1 MKVKIKRTD
10 ETIPLPQYHT
20 NGSVAFD
27 FSASEKTIIPP
38 KQLAKIPT
46 GLIIAAPPGYGL
58 ITAGRSSL
66 AYKKGLMLS
75 NGIGII
81 DTDYCGEEDKIYIS
95 VFNFTDQEAVI
106 EKGERIAQGIFIKI
120 EKAEW
125 EETDK
130 MNVNSRGGWGSTG
143 K

>member
-10 ETIPLPQYHT
+10 KSLPMPKYHT
-20 NGSVAFD
+20 SGSIAFD
-27 FSASEKTIIPP
+27 FSASKETVIPP

-66 AYKKGLMLS
+66 TYRKGLMLS
-75 NGIGII
+75 NGIGVI
-81 DTDYCGEEDKIYIS
+81 DTDYCGEDDKIYIS
-95 VFNFTDQEAVI
+95 VYNFSDQTAII
-106 EKGERIAQGIFIKI
+106 EKGERIAQGMFIKI

-125 EETDK
+125 EESEQ
-130 MNVNSRGGWGSTG
+130 MNDQNRGGWGSTG
-143 K
+143 